1 MSVGGMDGRD
11 RGHSPAGD
19 GEPSLQ
25 LLEPD
30 ISVHIFTASAGLV
43 GVCLTV
49 IGLIHVIIASRP
61 MDTLVDDLLALDAA
75 FFLCSCLLSYWAL
88 RTRTL
93 RRMHRVERF
102 ADTVFLAGLSL
113 MVLVCAFIT
122 YAIV

>member
-1 MSVGGMDGRD
+1 MNGRD
-11 RGHSPAGD
+11 RGRFPAEE

-25 LLEPD
+25 VLEPD

-49 IGLIHVIIASRP
+49 IGLIRVIIAAHP

-75 FFLCSCLLSYWAL
+75 FFLGSCLLSYWAL

-93 RRMHRVERF
+93 RRMHRVERV
-102 ADTVFLAGLSL
+102 ADTVFLLGLSL
-113 MVLVCAFIT
+113 MVLICGFIT
-122 YAIV
+122 YAIL